1 MVVLDAGLLPR
12 CLEIVGR
19 DAGFDAVLVNMDPL
33 REPGANQVFSE
44 ERLSLLARALD
55 GIGKFAFVASSAAG
69 ELTAYGRELNL
80 RLGLHFANG
89 FPFAVKA
96 LDHAIAYGAA
106 RARLRRARP
115 IDTTALPTLPSP
127 PGGEGSRERRHV
139 LDEAESR
146 KLLEAIGIPVPP
158 LRVAHSAEQAAAL
171 AAEAGFPV
179 VLKLLAPG
187 IAHKTRVGGVR
198 IGLGSEA
205 AVRAAYAEIVK
216 AVPEAEGVLV
226 DRQVFPQA
234 ELIIGISRDAQFGPV
249 VLAGSGG
256 VLVEQ
261 LEDTAL
267 RLPPFDEDDAL
278 EMLAELRGRPT
289 GDLTAVAGALVR
301 LGLAA
306 LEWPQLLE
314 LDVNPLFLLEDGS
327 VLAGDALAVLDRT
340 RARQ

>member
-1 MVVLDAGLLPR
+1 M
-12 CLEIVGR
+12 
-19 DAGFDAVLVNMDPL
+19 
-33 REPGANQVFSE
+33 
-44 ERLSLLARALD
+44 
-55 GIGKFAFVASSAAG
+55 
-69 ELTAYGRELNL
+69 
-80 RLGLHFANG
+80 
-89 FPFAVKA
+89 
-96 LDHAIAYGAA
+96 
-106 RARLRRARP
+106 
-115 IDTTALPTLPSP
+115 
-127 PGGEGSRERRHV
+127 
-139 LDEAESR
+139 
-146 KLLEAIGIPVPP
+146 
-158 LRVAHSAEQAAAL
+158 
-171 AAEAGFPV
+171 
-179 VLKLLAPG
+179 
-187 IAHKTRVGGVR
+187 
-198 IGLGSEA
+198 
-205 AVRAAYAEIVK
+205 
-216 AVPEAEGVLV
+216 

-278 EMLAELRGRPT
+278 EMLAELRGRPA
-289 GDLTAVAGALVR
+289 GDLRAVAGALVR